1 MTNHPPSVLWHCW
14 LGHQICKTSYPSGTL
29 NLPQQLT
36 TEQAD
41 ARRLS
46 PATVYIINY
55 IYIYTLWDIKKLYLV
70 VCPNI
75 KSEYKI
81 TCGVCVCLRVCARV
95 LGTEYLEND

>member
-55 IYIYTLWDIKKLYLV
+55 IYTLWDIKKNYTLLSV
-70 VCPNI
+70 QI
-75 KSEYKI
+75 
-81 TCGVCVCLRVCARV
+81 
-95 LGTEYLEND
+95 